1 MKRNGRELSAGAL
14 ENAIFYEEMPLPTI
28 VPNEWFLFA

>member
-1 MKRNGRELSAGAL
+1 MKGEGRELSAGAP

-28 VPNEWFLFA
+28 VPNDWFLFA